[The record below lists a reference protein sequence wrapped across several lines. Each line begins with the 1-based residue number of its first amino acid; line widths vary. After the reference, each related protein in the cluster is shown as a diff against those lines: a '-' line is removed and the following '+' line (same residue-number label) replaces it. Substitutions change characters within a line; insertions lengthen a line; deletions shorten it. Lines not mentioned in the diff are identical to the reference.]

1 MRIPGR
7 GRPAGKALC
16 AALLAQARWL
26 QSAAAADEPPP
37 EEPKR
42 PWSAEVG
49 LGILLTSGNTRNT
62 NINGTANLGYE
73 NEKWREAGRLEL
85 TRNRSDGVDT
95 AERYFAQA
103 KTDYKFDP
111 NNYAFLLLSYEDDRF
126 SGYDYQAV
134 ESIGYGRSVL
144 KGPAVKLDLEA
155 GVGDRQSRQS
165 DTKEEQSE
173 GLLHLAGIFDWTISE
188 QATFREELSSDIGQD
203 VTVTSSLTSLTTQVA
218 GNLAAKLTFRVRS
231 ISDVPPDV
239 DKTDTETT
247 INLVYKF

>member
-1 MRIPGR
+1 MQIAGR
-7 GRPAGKALC
+7 VSPTAKALC
-16 AALLAQARWL
+16 AALLMQTCWL
-26 QSAAAADEPPP
+26 QPAAAADEPPP
-37 EEPKR
+37 QEPKK

-73 NEKWREAGRLEL
+73 KDHWREAGRLEV
-85 TRNRSDGVDT
+85 TRNRSDGEDT
-95 AERYFAQA
+95 AERYFAQW

-111 NNYAFLLLSYEDDRF
+111 DNYVFLLLSYEDDRF

-144 KGPAVKLDLEA
+144 KGPSVKLDLEA
-155 GVGDRQSRQS
+155 GVGDRQSRLS
-165 DTKEEQSE
+165 DTKEEESE
-173 GLLHLAGIFDWTISE
+173 GLLHFASIFDWTISE
-188 QATFREELSSDIGQD
+188 QATFREELSSDIGED
-203 VTVTSSLTSLTTQVA
+203 LTVTSSLTSLTTQVA
-218 GNLAAKLTFRVRS
+218 GDLAAKLTFRVRH

-247 INLVYKF
+247 VNLVYKF